1 MLAAMEQSYDMEAE
15 IDAKNLKEYIDQLIE
30 ELPPQRKLI
39 FTLSRNEHLSH
50 KEIAERLAISE
61 KTVENQI
68 SAAIRFLRKNVQLLS
83 IFLLFQ

>member
-1 MLAAMEQSYDMEAE
+1 MEK
-15 IDAKNLKEYIDQLIE
+15 IDARTLNQEAQEAL
-30 ELPPQRKLI
+30 RKQIVRL
-39 FTLSRNEHLSH
+39 RKAGRSH